1 MTERKIYSCKEVL
14 LPVTVPVDLNLH
26 TWLVEQAGGATCWLL
41 AHADDGVIW
50 GKVENG
56 TLTTAWDVTQGT
68 NWPSVSPQLNLITL
82 QTARLFN
89 ENAELLLWRDDNK
102 SGWSAR
108 LIQSVEADQG
118 ASFCECLDEYHF
130 LWGNRADAV
139 TDTFTLLSD
148 SGQGFH
154 HIVPHA
160 TAKGSKLKV
169 RYLIA
174 EDKSGYK
181 RIAANRLVCLE
192 AKK

>member
-1 MTERKIYSCKEVL
+1 MKNRTIEDCKEALTFVD
-14 LPVTVPVDLNLH
+14 VPANLDLYA
-26 TWLVEQAGGATCWLL
+26 WLVEQAGGATFWLL

-89 ENAELLLWRDDNK
+89 EKAELLLWRDDGYNWK
-102 SGWSAR
+102 AR